1 MLVMIAEHSNYK
13 KILDILLKI
22 PMEDRIFIE
31 ERLYNANHIGQLDK
45 NLSAPKT
52 YKDTVTFM
60 TTLFSSDG
68 QRKNYFEHPARFS
81 MAYKSLQLI
90 QLIDIA
96 EAAAQAILFP
106 SVVEANESFRELSK
120 RHFKIPENE
129 TEELLA
135 EIVERFE
142 GICREFKVAELSE
155 KFIANAE
162 DYHSP
167 GMSFLTKSENLKNS
181 LEEIYAACR
190 EEKNILIYGESSIGK
205 RLLAV
210 ALYSR
215 SDNPR
220 RTKPFLSV
228 HCGTMDSETLE
239 IELFGAKG
247 GFLGLERHKGVLEL
261 ASSGTILLKDI
272 DRVPLI
278 LQDKLAEIFSKDAF
292 YKVGEIKP
300 QSFDVRFIITSKK
313 DIFEE
318 AKEGRFSERLLRV
331 LKPVGIYIP
340 ALRERRED
348 IAFIADSIIEKYN
361 LNLVDKA
368 LRLGLH
374 EYYET
379 HPFQNNLRDLKRLL
393 FFLSAKHTLKS

>member
-1 MLVMIAEHSNYK
+1 
-13 KILDILLKI
+13 
-22 PMEDRIFIE
+22 
-31 ERLYNANHIGQLDK
+31 
-45 NLSAPKT
+45 
-52 YKDTVTFM
+52 M

-106 SVVEANESFRELSK
+106 FVVEANESFRELSK

-142 GICREFKVAELSE
+142 DICREFKVAELSE

-162 DYHSP
+162 AYHFP
-167 GMSFLTKSENLKNS
+167 GISFLTKSENLKNS
-181 LEEIYAACR
+181 LEKIYAACR
-190 EEKNILIYGESSIGK
+190 EEKNILIYGESSVGK

-261 ASSGTILLKDI
+261 ANSGTILLKDI

-300 QSFDVRFIITSKK
+300 QFFDVRFIITSKK
-313 DIFEE
+313 DILEE
-318 AKEGRFSERLLRV
+318 AKEGRFSERLFRV

-379 HPFQNNLRDLKRLL
+379 HSFQNNLRDLKRLL
-393 FFLSAKHTLKS
+393 FFLSAKHALKS